1 MAVQALPGAHRL
13 WSFPAVVSLME
24 FVHGG
29 LLFVLLP
36 VYLRGQ
42 LGLPL
47 GIVGL
52 ALSLYGLTDLA
63 LKVPAGWLVD
73 RTGSRTALLV
83 ATVLSLVSLGVLSR
97 AGAVW
102 TVLLG
107 CAIHGAGASPLWPAA
122 VSGATGRAGQR
133 GFAMGQI
140 FTAWLSGTGL
150 GAATTAGILSIAPG
164 AAFGLLAT
172 AVVCAAAITAAVL
185 PAGRASG
192 RRMVA
197 PAQVVAALRHVF
209 RRLHLL
215 ALGMFLQTFA
225 GGMLVPVLVPYA
237 RDVLHLSHAQLI
249 LLLTAGPGLT
259 VLLLIPLG
267 RLADRLGPRRVVGG
281 GVVLAPLALWAVPSC
296 SGVWCLAPLAA
307 ALGAGYALVLPAWN
321 AVLLERVPQ
330 TGRGIILSLIMALEG
345 LGAALGPAAGGR
357 VADLQG
363 PAAPFR
369 AAAIAF
375 GVAAV
380 LFHLWQRR
388 APRRLEPAAP

>member
-1 MAVQALPGAHRL
+1 MQSLPGTRRL
-13 WSFPAVVSLME
+13 WGYPAVVSLIE

-36 VYLRGQ
+36 VHLRGQ

-52 ALSLYGLTDLA
+52 ALSIYGLTDLA

-73 RTGSRTALLV
+73 RAGSRAALLV
-83 ATVLSLVSLGVLSR
+83 ATILSLVSLGVLSR

-107 CAIHGAGASPLWPAA
+107 CAIHGAGSSPVWPAA

-133 GFAMGQI
+133 GLAMGQI

-150 GAATTAGILSIAPG
+150 GAATIAGMLSAGSNAAFVVLGG
-164 AAFGLLAT
+164 AALSAAAVTL
-172 AVVCAAAITAAVL
+172 AVVPGGRATRRRAAA
-185 PAGRASG
+185 PAHVVAIIGRA
-192 RRMVA
+192 V
-197 PAQVVAALRHVF
+197 

-281 GVVLAPLALWAVPSC
+281 GVILAPLVLWAVPSC
-296 SGVWCLAPLAA
+296 GVVWCLAPLAA

-321 AVLLERVPQ
+321 AVVLDRVPQ
-330 TGRGIILSLIMALEG
+330 QGRGVVLSFVMALEG

-363 PAAPFR
+363 PAVPFR
-369 AAAIAF
+369 AAALALAA
-375 GVAAV
+375 AAV
-380 LFHLWQRR
+380 LYHVWRR
-388 APRRLEPAAP
+388 QGTRGLGSQTA

>member
-1 MAVQALPGAHRL
+1 MAVQALPATHRL
-13 WSFPAVVSLME
+13 WSYPAVVSLME

-47 GIVGL
+47 GIVGV
-52 ALSLYGLTDLA
+52 ALTIYGLTDLA

-73 RTGSRTALLV
+73 RAGSRTALLI
-83 ATVLSLVSLGVLSR
+83 ATILSLVSLGVLSR
-97 AGAVW
+97 AGAAW
-102 TVLLG
+102 TVFLG
-107 CAIHGAGASPLWPAA
+107 CAIHGAGASSVWPAA
-122 VSGATGRAGQR
+122 VSAAARRR
-133 GFAMGQI
+133 GERGLAMGQI

-150 GAATTAGILSIAPG
+150 GAATIAGMLSIG
-164 AAFGLLAT
+164 SQAAFAVLAGAT
-172 AVVCAAAITAAVL
+172 LTAAAVTLAAV
-185 PAGRASG
+185 PGGRAGG
-192 RRMVA
+192 RRAAA
-197 PAQVVAALRHVF
+197 PAYAAAVIGRAVG
-209 RRLHLL
+209 RLHLL

-281 GVVLAPLALWAVPSC
+281 GVILAPLALWAIPSC
-296 SGVWCLAPLAA
+296 GAVWCLAPLAA

-321 AVLLERVPQ
+321 AVLLDRVPQ
-330 TGRGIILSLIMALEG
+330 QGRGVVLSFVMALEG

-363 PAAPFR
+363 PAVPFR
-369 AAAIAF
+369 GAALAF
-375 GVAAV
+375 AAAAV
-380 LFHLWQRR
+380 LYHVW
-388 APRRLEPAAP
+388 RRLGTRRVESLAA

>member
-1 MAVQALPGAHRL
+1 MVVQALPATRRL
-13 WSFPAVVSLME
+13 WSYPAVVSLME

-52 ALSLYGLTDLA
+52 ALSVYGLTDLA

-73 RTGSRTALLV
+73 RAGSRTALLV
-83 ATVLSLVSLGVLSR
+83 GTFLSLVSLGVLSR
-97 AGAVW
+97 AGAAW

-107 CAIHGAGASPLWPAA
+107 CAIQGAGSSPVWPAA
-122 VSGATGRAGQR
+122 VSGATRRTGQR
-133 GFAMGQI
+133 GLVMGQI
-140 FTAWLSGTGL
+140 FTAWLGGTGL
-150 GAATTAGILSIAPG
+150 GAASVAGLLSVG
-164 AAFGLLAT
+164 SQAAFVVLGGAT
-172 AVVCAAAITAAVL
+172 LAAAAVTLAAVPGGRGGRSRAAA
-185 PAGRASG
+185 PAYMAAVIGRA
-192 RRMVA
+192 V
-197 PAQVVAALRHVF
+197 

-237 RDVLHLSHAQLI
+237 RDVLHLSHVELI

-267 RLADRLGPRRVVGG
+267 RLADRLGARRVVGG

-296 SGVWCLAPLAA
+296 DTVWCLAPLAA

-321 AVLLERVPQ
+321 AVLLDRVPQ
-330 TGRGIILSLIMALEG
+330 QGRGVVLSFVMALEG

-363 PAAPFR
+363 SAAPFR
-369 AAAIAF
+369 GAALVFAA
-375 GVAAV
+375 AAV
-380 LFHLWQRR
+380 LYHVW
-388 APRRLEPAAP
+388 RRLVRGGLEARTV